1 MPLPAGTVCAE
12 ESHTYSRLFLT
23 FDTNRCRCVAVR
35 QVDGG
40 AILCIPKD
48 GIPMSIFEEAEAA
61 EYPGILGPFM
71 ESQVYAGN
79 RGNVSKRL
87 LDVVIFDVNVQ
98 ELTDLFLTCPPGIEE
113 SSFKH
118 FGKNRGNLEW
128 PASSSVLEVTD
139 LFLQTGGDR
148 LQHYVSAAEEFE
160 EAPAGVGRP
169 GIASNTQE
177 LLNQLLSQA
186 EVTQRMVTGMKDQ
199 FQSLGQR
206 VSQLE
211 QIPPEGDP
219 LHPGGAPTPQL
230 FSANP
235 SALDEERQHKL
246 RQLVSRGPGKLGD
259 LGGGARALG
268 ATTGPLGGIT
278 EAVAE
283 VDNLDGEPLDEEE
296 ALELGKPTLAR
307 LLASQTAILAKLA
320 ASKAQQQDPLSL
332 LSSTSTETDDIPRSS
347 GVRGI
352 AARQVLIETF
362 RKHPSRVYQVFR
374 ERLTQARRK
383 SSVTELEP
391 RDLRYHFQDSVPL
404 GNHRTLTHLSFISAS
419 MFEAIERNEME
430 RVKMLVGLQAVF
442 LEQAAMDG
450 GALRLAHLLT
460 CLEEPPFAITELH
473 KAVRAEYAHGQ
484 LADPRWVATQLAYLK
499 DLEGISDRTSKYV
512 RPGQK
517 GGQDTTATEEEDPKK
532 PKWRP
537 KKSKKPEASAA
548 ES

>member
-1 MPLPAGTVCAE
+1 
-12 ESHTYSRLFLT
+12 
-23 FDTNRCRCVAVR
+23 
-35 QVDGG
+35 
-40 AILCIPKD
+40 
-48 GIPMSIFEEAEAA
+48 
-61 EYPGILGPFM
+61 
-71 ESQVYAGN
+71 
-79 RGNVSKRL
+79 
-87 LDVVIFDVNVQ
+87 
-98 ELTDLFLTCPPGIEE
+98 
-113 SSFKH
+113 
-118 FGKNRGNLEW
+118 
-128 PASSSVLEVTD
+128 
-139 LFLQTGGDR
+139 
-148 LQHYVSAAEEFE
+148 
-160 EAPAGVGRP
+160 
-169 GIASNTQE
+169 
-177 LLNQLLSQA
+177 
-186 EVTQRMVTGMKDQ
+186 MVTGMKDQ
-199 FQSLGQR
+199 FQDLGQR

-211 QIPPEGDP
+211 QLPPGGDP
-219 LHPGGAPTPQL
+219 LHPGGVSTPQL
-230 FSANP
+230 FSSSP
-235 SALDEERQHKL
+235 PLLDEGRQQRLK
-246 RQLVSRGPGKLGD
+246 QLASRCPGKLGD
-259 LGGGARALG
+259 LGGGARASGG
-268 ATTGPLGGIT
+268 APGLLGGIT
-278 EAVAE
+278 EDAVV
-283 VDNLDGEPLDEEE
+283 VDNLDGEPLDEAE
-296 ALELGKPTLAR
+296 ALGEPTLAR

-332 LSSTSTETDDIPRSS
+332 LSSTSTDSEDIPRSS
-347 GVRGI
+347 GVKGI

-362 RKHPSRVYQVFR
+362 RKHPARVYQVFR

-391 RDLRYHFQDSVPL
+391 RDLWYHFQDSVPL

-517 GGQDTTATEEEDPKK
+517 GGQESTTVEEEDPKK

-537 KKSKKPEASAA
+537 KKSKKPEASAT